1 MARVYEYAG
10 IRPVVDDSAFVH
22 PEAVLIGDVII
33 GANVYVAPFVSLRG
47 DMGRLI
53 LEEGCNIQ
61 DNCVMHG
68 FPGKECVIEPGGH
81 IGHGAILHGCRV
93 GRNALVGMNATVM
106 DGAVI
111 GENAFVA
118 AMAFVKAGFEV
129 PAGHLVS
136 GIPARVVRPLD
147 AAEIAWKSQGTR
159 EYQELARV
167 SRRTLTPCAPLRA
180 VEPNRKR
187 CPSLTQIRPKFETGP
202 QLGPETEP

>member
-1 MARVYEYAG
+1 MARIYEYAG
-10 IRPVVDDSAFVH
+10 IRPVIDDLAFVH
-22 PEAVLIGDVII
+22 PEAVIIGDVII
-33 GANVYVAPFVSLRG
+33 GRGVYVAPFVSLRG

-53 LEEGCNIQ
+53 IEDGANIQ
-61 DNCVMHG
+61 DGCVMHG
-68 FPGKECVIEPGGH
+68 FPGKECVIETHGH

-93 GRNALVGMNATVM
+93 GKNALVGMNATVM

-129 PAGHLVS
+129 PADHLVA
-136 GIPARVVRPLD
+136 GIPARVIRPLD
-147 AAEIAWKSQGTR
+147 GAEIAWKSSGTA

-167 SRRTLTPCAPLRA
+167 SQRTLKPCAPLRA

-187 CPSLTQIRPKFETGP
+187 CPSLTQIRPKFETRG
-202 QLGPETEP
+202 